1 MNKFIATLMMCLM
14 TKFSVANDFVGKW
27 KVTKVDMPETYFG
40 DIKYPKYFEITEN
53 EGKVFGVYKDQFD
66 FECEFSLSEL
76 VNGGNELLL
85 MNCGTTKSEQAWA
98 PLHKV
103 KYISGE
109 LVGSVVTYGQ
119 AFVWHAAAVES
130 LPLTR
135 PSN

>member
-1 MNKFIATLMMCLM
+1 MNKLCTTLLFCLLANIA
-14 TKFSVANDFVGKW
+14 SANDFLGMW
-27 KVTKVDMPETYFG
+27 QATKAVMSETYFG
-40 DIKYPKYFEITEN
+40 EIKYPKYFEITEN
-53 EGKVFGVYKDQFD
+53 ESGVSGYYRDQYD
-66 FECEFSLSEL
+66 FECKFLLSEL

-85 MNCGTTKSEQAWA
+85 MNCGTTTSEQAWA

-103 KYISGE
+103 KFINGE

-119 AFVWHAAAVES
+119 VLVWYASPAKS